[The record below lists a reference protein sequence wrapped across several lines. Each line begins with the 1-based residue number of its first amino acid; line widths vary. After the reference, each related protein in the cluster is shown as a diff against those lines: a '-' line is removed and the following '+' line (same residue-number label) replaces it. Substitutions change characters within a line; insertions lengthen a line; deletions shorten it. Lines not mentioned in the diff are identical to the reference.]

1 MALNGL
7 IKIQKTIT
15 GGEKMNKKELEN
27 LIVLTEF
34 EILYW
39 RNKIKYFTNP
49 FNDKTW
55 KKELKILKLKLLDL
69 KNEQKNQK

>member
-7 IKIQKTIT
+7 IKIQKTII
-15 GGEKMNKKELEN
+15 GVEKMNKKEIEN
-27 LIVLTEF
+27 LIVLTEL
-34 EILYW
+34 EIIYW
-39 RNKIKYFTNP
+39 KNKIKYFTNP

-55 KKELKILKLKLLDL
+55 KKELKILKIKLLEL